1 VPWASALVCHGHQ
14 RDAQRDVR
22 RPAGIDSGHAL
33 VATLVAGAEVASAT
47 MTRRHSVTLKW

>member
-1 VPWASALVCHGHQ
+1 MPWASSLVCHGHQ

-33 VATLVAGAEVASAT
+33 VATLVAGAEVASAA
-47 MTRRHSVTLKW
+47 MTRRHSVTLTW